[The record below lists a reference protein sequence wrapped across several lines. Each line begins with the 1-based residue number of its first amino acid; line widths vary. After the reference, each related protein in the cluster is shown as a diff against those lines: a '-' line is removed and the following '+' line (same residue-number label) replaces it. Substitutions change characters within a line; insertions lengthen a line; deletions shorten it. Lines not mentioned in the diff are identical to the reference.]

1 MEQVT
6 LKDIAKALNLSTS
19 TVSRALRDS
28 YQINKKTKNI
38 VIEYAKK
45 VNYIPNPIALS
56 LKGNTSKAIGVIVPE
71 IANHFF
77 SQAINGIEDEAYRRG
92 YHVVIFQSHESLE
105 REVDIIKHLYDRRV
119 DGVLISLSASTKNID
134 HIKNYSENNFPVVY
148 FDRVPKDENVNKVVV
163 DNFKGAYD
171 ATDFL
176 ISKGKKRIAHL
187 TSPPELSITVER
199 LSGYKKALA
208 DNKIQEDFNL
218 IKFCDFKSKNHN
230 KAINELFENS
240 NPDAFFI
247 SSDRIAL
254 SFYEEFQKRKLHK
267 KDKYMFFGFTNL
279 AVAHLFNPPL
289 FTVVQPAFEIGVQ
302 SAKILLD
309 NLENKKD
316 KPEPKTIIL
325 KTQMKTN

>member
-28 YQINKKTKNI
+28 YQINKITKNL

-45 VNYIPNPIALS
+45 VNYFPNPIALS

-105 REVDIIKHLYDRRV
+105 REIEIIKHLYDRRV
-119 DGVLISLSASTKNID
+119 DGVLISLSASAKNID
-134 HIKNYSENNFPVVY
+134 HIKYYSENNFSVVY

-163 DNFKGAYD
+163 DNFKGAFD
-171 ATDFL
+171 ATNFL
-176 ISKGKKRIAHL
+176 ISKGKKRIAHI
-187 TSPPELSITVER
+187 TSPPELSITIER
-199 LSGYKKALA
+199 LAGYKKALSV
-208 DNKIQEDFNL
+208 NKIPEDNNL
-218 IKFCDFKSKNHN
+218 IKFCDFKTKNYN
-230 KAINELFENS
+230 KVIDELFENS
-240 NPDAFFI
+240 NPDAFFL

-254 SFYEEFQKRKLHK
+254 SFYEEFQKRKLHLEN
-267 KDKYMFFGFTNL
+267 KYMFFGFTNL

-289 FTVVQPAFEIGVQ
+289 FTVVQPSFEIGVQ
-302 SAKILLD
+302 AAKILLD
-309 NLENKKD
+309 NIEHKNE
-316 KPEPKTIIL
+316 KPNPKTIIL
-325 KTQMKTN
+325 KTKLKTK